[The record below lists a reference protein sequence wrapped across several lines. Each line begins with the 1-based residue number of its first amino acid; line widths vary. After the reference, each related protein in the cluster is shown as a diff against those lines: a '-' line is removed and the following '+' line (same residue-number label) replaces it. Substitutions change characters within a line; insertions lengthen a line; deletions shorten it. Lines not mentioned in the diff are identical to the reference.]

1 MRLLPIFTLSSLLS
15 LSCCVRVLSN
25 TGNGQGDAF
34 LSVKGTAGVSN
45 LGSAVISSPLTGS
58 QRLLPAIKVDPS
70 GKVYTTQILKQQLAN
85 ELGLPLRDL
94 RIVDPSFPSQIQ
106 ATFTARPK
114 AILFCIEN
122 IKVVVQRGE
131 ALVFSPY
138 QPEVQEFIP
147 ALQAQISA
155 ITGGSAA
162 VAKAAAAAANTAAS
176 VSASA
181 DASIPGVGVLATA
194 MASESAPFELIV
206 LEAALNVAIQT
217 LLRRLRA
224 LEPAVASALNGLR
237 AESRGLDVVQTQ
249 VDELLP
255 LKNKLDVLR
264 KRVKEIKRAITEVLN
279 NDEDLIMMQL
289 GGAAAREA
297 AAASGSTNVAGVPV
311 AGSASPAAPI
321 ARTEPDFSDGTLGAD
336 DFSAKDCPVVP
347 PPEPPSGGSSSSANT
362 GLLNLEMM
370 FENYLNEVEW
380 ISAELEEEVDE
391 IRNTEENVVLQLD
404 LLRNRI
410 LKMEL
415 QLSISSFVVTCGALV
430 TGLFGMNLLNHF
442 ELHPAVFYAVTALL
456 VASMSTGMVAFRR
469 YAQREKLF

>member
-1 MRLLPIFTLSSLLS
+1 MRLLPIFTLSSLLG

-25 TGNGQGDAF
+25 SGNGPGDAL
-34 LSVKGTAGVSN
+34 LSGKGTAGVPN

-162 VAKAAAAAANTAAS
+162 VAKAAAAA
-176 VSASA
+176 SA
-181 DASIPGVGVLATA
+181 DASMGIAGGGVLATA

-217 LLRRLRA
+217 LLRRLRT

-297 AAASGSTNVAGVPV
+297 GAASAS
-311 AGSASPAAPI
+311 SATTTVTSSSAASAPLVQG
-321 ARTEPDFSDGTLGAD
+321 AEPDFSDGTLGAD
-336 DFSAKDCPVVP
+336 DFSAKDCPALP
-347 PPEPPSGGSSSSANT
+347 APQETASSSANT
-362 GLLNLEMM
+362 GLINLEMM

-410 LKMEL
+410 LKVEL

>member
-1 MRLLPIFTLSSLLS
+1 MRLLPIFTLSSLLG

-25 TGNGQGDAF
+25 SGNGPGDAL
-34 LSVKGTAGVSN
+34 LSGKGTAGVSN

-162 VAKAAAAAANTAAS
+162 VAKAAAAA
-176 VSASA
+176 SA
-181 DASIPGVGVLATA
+181 DASMGIAGGGVLATA

-217 LLRRLRA
+217 LLRRLRT

-297 AAASGSTNVAGVPV
+297 AAASASSATTTVTGADSTSS
-311 AGSASPAAPI
+311 SAASAALVQG
-321 ARTEPDFSDGTLGAD
+321 AEPDFSDGTLGAD
-336 DFSAKDCPVVP
+336 DFSAKDCPAVP
-347 PPEPPSGGSSSSANT
+347 APKETASSSANT
-362 GLLNLEMM
+362 GLINLEMM

-410 LKMEL
+410 LKVEL

>member
-1 MRLLPIFTLSSLLS
+1 MRYLVFTLSWLYLS
-15 LSCCVRVLSN
+15 HCARVLSN
-25 TGNGQGDAF
+25 GNEGSGTWVA
-34 LSVKGTAGVSN
+34 KGSINNGGGVS
-45 LGSAVISSPLTGS
+45 GPSSPLTLTGA
-58 QRLLPAIKVDPS
+58 QRPLPAIKVDPT

-147 ALQAQISA
+147 ALQAQIMA
-155 ITGGSAA
+155 MTGGPSSSSISSSISSSSSST
-162 VAKAAAAAANTAAS
+162 AAATNAGTLS
-176 VSASA
+176 GSG
-181 DASIPGVGVLATA
+181 GVATL
-194 MASESAPFELIV
+194 PFELIV

-217 LLRRLRA
+217 LFRRLRS
-224 LEPAVASALNGLR
+224 LSPAVSSALNGLR
-237 AESRGLDVVQTQ
+237 AESRGLEVVQTQ

-279 NDEDLIMMQL
+279 NDEDMAMMQL
-289 GGAAAREA
+289 TPYEEVGTGSGERQGGQGQWGQGKAKDGGASGGVATASSPDYADGSLNVDASPEACPVPDSSTSTSTSTSTSA
-297 AAASGSTNVAGVPV
+297 AA
-311 AGSASPAAPI
+311 
-321 ARTEPDFSDGTLGAD
+321 
-336 DFSAKDCPVVP
+336 
-347 PPEPPSGGSSSSANT
+347 T
-362 GLLNLEMM
+362 GMLNLEMM

-410 LKMEL
+410 LKVEL
-415 QLSISSFVVTCGALV
+415 QLSISSFVVACGALV

-442 ELHPAVFYAVTALL
+442 ELNPGVFWSVSALL
-456 VASMSTGMVAFRR
+456 AAAMSTGLVAFRR
-469 YAQREKLF
+469 YAKREKLF